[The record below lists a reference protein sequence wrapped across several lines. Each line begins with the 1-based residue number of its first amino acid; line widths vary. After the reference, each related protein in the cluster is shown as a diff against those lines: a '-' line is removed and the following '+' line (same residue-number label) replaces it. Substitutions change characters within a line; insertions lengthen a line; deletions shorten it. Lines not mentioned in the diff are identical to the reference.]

1 MYDDWLHCSSFKG
14 ETVLASLQLLQ
25 EKLAPGFW
33 ARQSSFFFV
42 LFSTLI
48 DGLLP
53 GRIQTDNQV
62 SFWAQGDQSFVASKV
77 VRNPPSHILNC
88 IFGIKSHVPAFSFRS
103 GCLVPWVQKISLRP
117 PKHFIQLGPS
127 VCGKWRVFTCCLLV
141 ITFGA
146 LPMLLRCTLVL
157 RLCERW
163 AEVPFKVA

>member
-117 PKHFIQLGPS
+117 PKHFIQLGPQWQMES
-127 VCGKWRVFTCCLLV
+127 FYLLFAGYYFWRVADAATLHVGFKALRAMSR
-141 ITFGA
+141 GA
-146 LPMLLRCTLVL
+146 I
-157 RLCERW
+157 
-163 AEVPFKVA
+163 

>member
-53 GRIQTDNQV
+53 GRIQKALLLRKLLEIHHPIFWTASLALNHMCQHSAFDQV
-62 SFWAQGDQSFVASKV
+62 VWCPGYRKFLCGHRNILFSWGLSLWQMESFYLLFAGYYF
-77 VRNPPSHILNC
+77 
-88 IFGIKSHVPAFSFRS
+88 
-103 GCLVPWVQKISLRP
+103 
-117 PKHFIQLGPS
+117 
-127 VCGKWRVFTCCLLV
+127 WRVADAATLHVGFKALRAMSR
-141 ITFGA
+141 GA
-146 LPMLLRCTLVL
+146 I
-157 RLCERW
+157 
-163 AEVPFKVA
+163 